1 MVSLPRVREKYPQ
14 IPGKE
19 IVVSGIVVPGWM
31 HSAAMLI
38 PNKVDGK
45 ISTSE
50 PQVPAR
56 FYPGFARHDTNPWPL
71 PG

>member
-14 IPGKE
+14 KPGKE

-45 ISTSE
+45 ISTSDASS
-50 PQVPAR
+50 PSQILPWLC
-56 FYPGFARHDTNPWPL
+56 PSRH
-71 PG
+71 